1 MPQFDK
7 ITFFNQ
13 IFWFLSAFL
22 SFYFII
28 LKGLLPVLAASLKSR
43 KKIVNFISVAGGGL
57 TDEALS
63 KRAYFKNVQN
73 FLKTYKVLFSALATK
88 KSFLSASSKTKII
101 TQSIF

>member
-13 IFWFLSAFL
+13 IFWFLLAFL

-28 LKGLLPVLAASLKSR
+28 LKGLLPVLAARLKTR
-43 KKIVNFISVAGGGL
+43 KKIINFISAAGSSSG
-57 TDEALS
+57 EASS

-73 FLKTYKVLFSALATK
+73 FLKTHKALFSTLATK
-88 KSFLSASSKTKII
+88 KASLSASSKTKIL